1 MEEQIDLEK
10 YKALEE
16 PIDLEKYKEFLDIWS
31 KFTLY
36 NEKTK
41 SETSISEAF
50 SSFINFVNSQ
60 RRFKYHQHDA
70 SEYNNIWEK
79 TNN

>member
-1 MEEQIDLEK
+1 MEELINLEK
-10 YKALEE
+10 
-16 PIDLEKYKEFLDIWS
+16 KYKEFLDLWS
-31 KFTLY
+31 RFILY
-36 NEKTK
+36 NEKTQ
-41 SETSISEAF
+41 SETTTSSEIF

-79 TNN
+79 ARN